1 MNDSIKL
8 AEGTTLT
15 QVGGKHVLF
24 SVKSGESFGLNET
37 AAHMLTLC
45 LEHGVAQTVQTL
57 SAEYSV
63 SSEELKDDLQVL
75 LDGLADAQLIQV
87 QS

>member
-15 QVGGKHVLF
+15 EVGGKHVLF

-45 LEHGVAQTVQTL
+45 LELGVARTVQKL
-57 SAEYSV
+57 AEEYSV
-63 SSEELKDDLQVL
+63 NAQELSEDLQAL
-75 LDGLADAQLIQV
+75 IDGLSDANLVQV